1 MIDLLQCQKPQ
12 RYIGNEWN
20 VIKKDHKNKIK
31 ICLSYPDMYEIG
43 MSNLG
48 IRIIYGLLNE
58 SPDVACERVFM
69 PGVDL
74 INLLITNKQRLF
86 SLETKTPLSD
96 FEIIGFQLS
105 QELNFINFLSI
116 LDLGGIPLR
125 SAERKE
131 TIVIGGGINN
141 PEPIAE
147 FVDVFLLGEFEAVA
161 KTFIDILIKYKKKE
175 DRLKAFAEKDGFYVP
190 KFYSVTILGN
200 RYCFE
205 KTYMQAKLPIKRV
218 CVKDLDSAY
227 YPTKWLVPHTQ
238 IIHDRAQ
245 IEISRGCPNFCSF
258 CQARSTYFPYRER
271 KIERINEIIREVYKN
286 SGYGEMTFLSLSVS
300 DYSEIKKLIDVNFN
314 FFKENSI
321 GLSLPSLRI
330 DDIFSSLYE
339 RILSLKKI
347 PLTVALEAVNDP
359 LRQKLNKKIDPAK
372 LFEVARKI
380 RTQGIKHL
388 KIYFM
393 FGLPGEKEED
403 LTAIGRFL
411 DALSI
416 DSRLSLVASIN
427 PFMPKP
433 FSFWENASMEEEST
447 LNNKRNVILKGN
459 ANKRYIKLSMPSIQ
473 RSILEAVIS
482 RADRNFSSVIYR
494 VYTYIKKSNQ
504 YSECFSWEIWKEA
517 MDREK
522 INHRF
527 YIENNLDNH
536 PWSFIKLTKD
546 ASN

>member
-125 SAERKE
+125 STERKE
-131 TIVIGGGINN
+131 IIVIGGGINN

-339 RILSLKKI
+339 KILSLKKI

>member
-58 SPDVACERVFM
+58 SSDVACERVFM

-96 FEIIGFQLS
+96 FGIIGFQLS

-141 PEPIAE
+141 PEPIAD

-218 CVKDLDSAY
+218 YVKDLDSAY

-245 IEISRGCPNFCSF
+245 IEISRGCPNLCSF

-300 DYSEIKKLIDVNFN
+300 DYSKIKKLIDVNFN

-339 RILSLKKI
+339 KILSLKKI

-393 FGLPGEKEED
+393 FGLPGEKKED
-403 LTAIGRFL
+403 LIAIGRFL
-411 DALSI
+411 DALSR
-416 DSRLSLVASIN
+416 DSKLSLVASIN

-433 FSFWENASMEEEST
+433 FSVWENVLMEDEST
-447 LNNKRNVILKGN
+447 LNNKRNTILKSTT
-459 ANKRYIKLSMPSIQ
+459 NKRHIKISIPSIQ
-473 RSILEAVIS
+473 KSILEAVIS
-482 RADRNFSSVIYR
+482 RADRNFSSVIYK
-494 VYTYIKKSNQ
+494 VYMYIKKSNQ
-504 YSECFSWEIWKEA
+504 YSECFSWEIWKDA
-517 MDREK
+517 MNQEK
-522 INHRF
+522 IDHRF